1 MLIIILFTYM
11 KIEGW
16 TIINRV
22 LYEYC
27 GIVTCV
33 KFGRAKRGRWDEQ
46 GGSFEILSVELAGI
60 YMFYHNLKLEI
71 WYQKHFFYVCV
82 TSVL

>member
-1 MLIIILFTYM
+1 M

-22 LYEYC
+22 VYEYC

-33 KFGRAKRGRWDEQ
+33 KFGRAKREMG
-46 GGSFEILSVELAGI
+46 
-60 YMFYHNLKLEI
+60 
-71 WYQKHFFYVCV
+71 
-82 TSVL
+82 